1 MLDSAP
7 ALFQYVRIMRL
18 TQVALTMFVVVLSFY
33 VLHLGQSILLPLVI
47 AGAIAYL
54 INVFAYAI
62 SKIRLGGFQLPK
74 LLTFVIAVLAILIS
88 LTFIVQLISNNVAQV
103 IKQAPT
109 YQANLE
115 IRINTIYQILG
126 LEQSPSVHELLK
138 QANFRGI
145 LQGLAKTVSG
155 LAGSAGIICVYLIFI
170 ILEQRTF
177 NSKIEALVSGGSQQS
192 TIFHLLDKI
201 NKDIRTYIGIKVLTS
216 ATTGLLSFLILQW
229 VGVDSA
235 SFWAV
240 LIFLLNFIPTIG
252 SIIATAF
259 PALLTLV
266 QFETWT
272 PFIVVAI
279 AITAVQICVGSILE
293 PRLMGSKLNLS
304 PLVLLLSLALWG
316 SVWGIPGMFLC
327 VPITVI
333 IMIICSYFPQTRP
346 LAIMLSGD
354 GTLAAGSDSE
364 KASA

>member
-1 MLDSAP
+1 MQLKS
-7 ALFQYVRIMRL
+7 
-18 TQVALTMFVVVLSFY
+18 VALTMFVVVLSFY
-33 VLHLGQSILLPLVI
+33 LLNLGQSILLPLVI
-47 AGAIAYL
+47 AGAIAFL
-54 INVFAYAI
+54 INALAHAI
-62 SKIRLGGFQLPK
+62 GSVNLRGIHLPK
-74 LLTFVIAVLAILIS
+74 FLTFVLAVVLILAS
-88 LTFIVQLISNNVAQV
+88 LSWVIQLITDNVAHV
-103 IKQAPT
+103 IKQAPS

-115 IRINTIYQILG
+115 IRINTIYAMLG

-138 QANFRGI
+138 NANFSGL

-155 LAGSAGIICVYLIFI
+155 LAGSTGIIFVYLIFI

-177 NSKIEALVSGGSQQS
+177 ESKIRALVPQAEQQ
-192 TIFHLLDKI
+192 TAVFRLMQRI
-201 NKDIRTYIGIKVLTS
+201 NRDIRTYLGIKVLTS
-216 ATTGLLSFLILQW
+216 AATGLLSYLVLEW

-272 PFIVVAI
+272 PFFVVAI
-279 AITAVQICVGSILE
+279 VITAIQFCVGSILE

-304 PLVLLLSLALWG
+304 PLILLLSLSLWG
-316 SVWGIPGMFLC
+316 SIWGIPGMFLC

-333 IMIICSYFPQTRP
+333 IVIICSYFPQTRP
-346 LAIMLSGD
+346 LAVILSGD
-354 GTLAAGSDSE
+354 GSLSAGSDVE
-364 KASA
+364 ASGD